1 MTRQL
6 APVRSLL
13 LAPSTSGLRPQKS
26 SRPPAGPPASYSM
39 HETLAVGTTISPM
52 AVSAS
57 PCARSAACT
66 TCPALGLGLG
76 LGIGLGLGLG
86 LRLRLHPNPHPS
98 PNPNPNPNPNPSPN
112 HRARDEEVRDHHSGR
127 AGLQRREHLLRDRV
141 GLRVRRLTSDQGA
154 APAGTP

>member
-1 MTRQL
+1 
-6 APVRSLL
+6 
-13 LAPSTSGLRPQKS
+13 
-26 SRPPAGPPASYSM
+26 
-39 HETLAVGTTISPM
+39 M
-52 AVSAS
+52 AVAAS

-66 TCPALGLGLG
+66 TCSALGLGLG

-86 LRLRLHPNPHPS
+86 LRLRLYPNPNPS
-98 PNPNPNPNPNPSPN
+98 PNPDPNPSPN

-154 APAGTP
+154 AAAGTP